1 MIKDKIKRIA
11 LIYEGVRTE
20 ENLFQSIKN
29 HFFQDKA
36 EISVITLPA
45 DGNIYMLWTRLKEDD
60 FETDLISVLKEM
72 NPGISEKLK
81 DADVNDFA
89 EVYLF
94 FDYDGH
100 NNNIPKE
107 LRGKDVLDEMLNTFD
122 NETELG
128 KLYISYPMVEAI
140 KEISI
145 QNQEY
150 NTLYLPLEEC
160 GDYKKI
166 TGGASDYC
174 DYKKITKEMWYIAC
188 NASRK
193 RASMIVTYNDVCSYH
208 EFVGN
213 VTQER
218 IYYCQ
223 KRLFI
228 KENRMIG
235 ILSSIPL
242 FLIEYYDETFWSLVV
257 RE

>member
-174 DYKKITKEMWYIAC
+174 DYKK
-188 NASRK
+188 N
-193 RASMIVTYNDVCSYH
+193 H
-208 EFVGN
+208 EGN
-213 VTQER
+213 VV
-218 IYYCQ
+218 YC
-223 KRLFI
+223 L
-228 KENRMIG
+228 
-235 ILSSIPL
+235 
-242 FLIEYYDETFWSLVV
+242 
-257 RE
+257 